1 MKRPSLMCA
10 GLMGLFLGACGT
22 VDERLQA
29 AAEAQGRIEAARELP
44 DLPEDC
50 RKRERSGVRAGEPLD
65 TALIRVDQAL
75 GRANARVRRCADW
88 HDQVKAG
95 IEGKTDVDQ

>member
-1 MKRPSLMCA
+1 MMFAALMALSLS
-10 GLMGLFLGACGT
+10 ACGT
-22 VDERLQA
+22 VDGRLQA
-29 AAEAQGRIEAARELP
+29 AAETQGHIEARRDLP

-75 GRANARVRRCADW
+75 GRANARVKRCADW
-88 HDQVKAG
+88 HDQIKDG
-95 IEGKTDVDQ
+95 IEGGGV